1 MLRHSRMLSLGSP
14 APDFTLPDGT
24 GRMYRLA
31 DFNSE
36 RGLIVA
42 FLCNHCPFVQH
53 IAAAFARAAAERA
66 TRGIR
71 TVAISSNDIVAHPED
86 SPAHMLEF
94 ARKHGF
100 TFPYLYDESQKV
112 ALAYEAIC
120 TPDLFLF
127 DAAGRLYYR
136 GQFDGSRPY
145 TDWDVKLGWP
155 RNTVPCDGADLR
167 RACDALLKGLS
178 SPEDQKPAA
187 GCSIKWKPENEPD
200 WA

>member
-1 MLRHSRMLSLGSP
+1 MLRHSRMLELGSP
-14 APDFTLPDGT
+14 ATDFSLPDGA
-24 GRMYRLA
+24 GRLHHRA
-31 DFNSE
+31 DLSSGK
-36 RGLIVA
+36 GLVVA

-53 IAAAFARAAAERA
+53 IAASFARVAADLA
-66 TRGIR
+66 TRGIL
-71 TVAISSNDIVAHPED
+71 TVAISCNDIVAHPED

-94 ARKHGF
+94 ARMHGF
-100 TFPYLYDESQKV
+100 SFPYLYDESQAV

-145 TDWDVKLGWP
+145 TEWDVKFGKP
-155 RNTVPCDGADLR
+155 RNAVPCDGADLR
-167 RACDALLKGLS
+167 RACESLLAGL
-178 SPEDQKPAA
+178 PAPADQKPGA
-187 GCSIKWKPENEPD
+187 GCSIKWKAENEPD

>member
-1 MLRHSRMLSLGSP
+1 MLRHSRMLNLGSP
-14 APDFTLPDGT
+14 APDFTLPDGEA
-24 GRMYRLA
+24 RMYRLA
-31 DFNSE
+31 DLNNE
-36 RGLIVA
+36 RGLVVA

-53 IAAAFARAAAERA
+53 IASAFARVAADHAI
-66 TRGIR
+66 RGIR

-100 TFPYLYDESQKV
+100 TFPYLYDETQKV
-112 ALAYEAIC
+112 ALAYEAVC

-145 TDWDVKLGWP
+145 TEWDVKLGYP
-155 RNTVPCDGADLR
+155 RNTVPCDGSDLR
-167 RACDALLKGLS
+167 RACDTLLMGLP
-178 SPEDQKPAA
+178 SPAEQKPSA
-187 GCSIKWKPENEPD
+187 GCSIKWRPENEPE